1 VSNTPQTPSPPP
13 AGNTCYRQVG
23 IDLYQGDCG
32 AVLARLPTAS
42 VQYVVTSPPY
52 WGLRDYRRSSSPF
65 PRGRERTVVSGRQ
78 APCSPSAA
86 EDYYGRVFI
95 EVFESDSQV
104 TIVGGDRSLLPRAR
118 TVLTG
123 GYIPLRDSA
132 LPWTNEPATGKR
144 ANQAFLGRVVVEMWS
159 NQAVVGITGADPRV
173 VERATQRLMLL

>member
-1 VSNTPQTPSPPP
+1 MVQQPQIQQSVP
-13 AGNTCYRQVG
+13 ARP
-23 IDLYQGDCG
+23 G
-32 AVLARLPTAS
+32 ANGSIWSTGPM
-42 VQYVVTSPPY
+42 
-52 WGLRDYRRSSSPF
+52 LR
-65 PRGRERTVVSGRQ
+65 
-78 APCSPSAA
+78 PSAA